1 MLECLYMRHW
11 VVFYCLIVSI
21 FRYTAWMVGLID
33 TYWIAFI
40 WSSSPLPPSSSISS
54 SSSSYSY
61 SYSSIFSSSSLW
73 YYHHTHTHTQTHWY
87 HHLIDI
93 IIIIILIDLVIII
106 SLISSSLS
114 FLSNVGEVIGEF
126 QQKLLIFTNN
136 SRTSNAVLEINY
148 KAVGR

>member
-21 FRYTAWMVGLID
+21 FLYTTCID
-33 TYWIAFI
+33 SYWIAFI
-40 WSSSPLPPSSSISS
+40 CHR
-54 SSSSYSY
+54 
-61 SYSSIFSSSSLW
+61 
-73 YYHHTHTHTQTHWY
+73 HHY
-87 HHLIDI
+87 LHHHRLVTIVIILSTILIDFI
-93 IIIIILIDLVIII
+93 ILIILILIDLIIIIILILVDLIIII
-106 SLISSSLS
+106 SLISSSS